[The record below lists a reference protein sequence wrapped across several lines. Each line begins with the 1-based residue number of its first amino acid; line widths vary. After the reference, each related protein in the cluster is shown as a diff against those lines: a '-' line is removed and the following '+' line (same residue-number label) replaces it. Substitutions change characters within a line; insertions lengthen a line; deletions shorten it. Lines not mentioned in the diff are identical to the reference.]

1 MADARATLLEA
12 LDQIDRVSAEHEGEV
27 VRVFV
32 AVTYSVETKT
42 ASVDGLVKTEDP
54 VWITLALLARGY
66 EALEAAIEV
75 AQADDDD

>member
-12 LDQIDRVSAEHEGEV
+12 LDQIDRVSAEHEDDV

-32 AVTYSVETKT
+32 AVTYSVETTT
-42 ASVDGLVKTEDP
+42 ASVDGLVKTDDP
-54 VWITLALLARGY
+54 VWITLALLSRGY
-66 EALEAAIEV
+66 EALEAAIEA